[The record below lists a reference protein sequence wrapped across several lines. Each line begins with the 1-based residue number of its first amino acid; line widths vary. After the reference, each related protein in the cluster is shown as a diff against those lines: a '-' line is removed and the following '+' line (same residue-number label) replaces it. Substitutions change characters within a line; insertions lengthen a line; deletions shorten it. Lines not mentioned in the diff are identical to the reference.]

1 MLHARDG
8 RKNALLLKGKVAE
21 TITWVIHVSRG
32 GAYFPRH
39 GGSSNLPAYRH
50 YRLDGAGSISKA
62 EWFEAS
68 DDADAVS
75 QVESLKLPAASEIW
89 QGSRRVARVE
99 AADSV

>member
-1 MLHARDG
+1 
-8 RKNALLLKGKVAE
+8 LKGQVAE

>member
-1 MLHARDG
+1 M
-8 RKNALLLKGKVAE
+8 
-21 TITWVIHVSRG
+21 SRAAKRISPNTG
-32 GAYFPRH
+32 GA
-39 GGSSNLPAYRH
+39 SNLPAYRH